1 MIPIIIVLQ
10 EEFVVFWRQLQN
22 KKQVDRILQLNL
34 IDWTLNTRKD
44 IVIMNSNIDID
55 NVSISFI
62 LLLLFNQIW
71 NIDYLKSYQ

>member
-62 LLLLFNQIW
+62 LLLLFNQI
-71 NIDYLKSYQ
+71 